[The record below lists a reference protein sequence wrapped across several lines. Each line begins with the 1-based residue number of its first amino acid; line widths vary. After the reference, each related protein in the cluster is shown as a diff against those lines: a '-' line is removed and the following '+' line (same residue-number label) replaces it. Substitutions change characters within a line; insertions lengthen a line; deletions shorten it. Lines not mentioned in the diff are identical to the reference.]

1 MNNNIKTKD
10 KAKQFRTAWT
20 ELVPNASLGGMTLA
34 QFEESI
40 SVLDTL
46 QGEIAALTIQLDN
59 KRTERAIE
67 ESRIKDLLVLVASS
81 IKGSPEYGRDSALY
95 SAFGFIRQSDRKSGL
110 HRLPAVGPIVTPS
123 GIFMGSNNGTGGTN
137 AA

>member
-1 MNNNIKTKD
+1 MNNNMKTKD

-20 ELVPNASLGGMTLA
+20 ELVPTASLAGMTLG
-34 QFEESI
+34 QFEASI
-40 SVLDTL
+40 AILDTL
-46 QGEIAALTIQLDN
+46 QDEITSLAIQLDH

-67 ESRIKDLLVLVASS
+67 EARIKDLLVLVASS
-81 IKGSPEYGRDSALY
+81 IKGSPEHGRDSALY

-110 HRLPAVGPIVTPS
+110 HRLPAVVPVVTPS
-123 GIFMGSNNGTGGTN
+123 GIVMGSNNGTGGIN